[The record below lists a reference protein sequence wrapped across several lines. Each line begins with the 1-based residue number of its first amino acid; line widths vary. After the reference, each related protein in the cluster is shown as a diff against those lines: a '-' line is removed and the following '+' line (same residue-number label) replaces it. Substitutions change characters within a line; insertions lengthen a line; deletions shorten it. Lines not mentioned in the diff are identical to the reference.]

1 MPTSADQKRPLSVW
15 QMFNMSFGCLDIQLD
30 WGLQLANMSTVYEQL
45 GARPDRVSPV
55 WLVGLRPTPARR
67 GTW

>member
-1 MPTSADQKRPLSVW
+1 
-15 QMFNMSFGCLDIQLD
+15 MFNMSFGCLDIQLD

-67 GTW
+67 ETW